1 MVWVDVIMLGLR
13 ENGWS
18 LGGHCTGW
26 AKLTRARAR
35 AHARAIS
42 MLQETLAQLK
52 RSKGGTCLS
61 ASQRSVGRLNTIML
75 SPKLCKI

>member
-1 MVWVDVIMLGLR
+1 MLGLR

-18 LGGHCTGW
+18 LGGHFTGW
-26 AKLTRARAR
+26 AKRARG
-35 AHARAIS
+35 ARAIS

-61 ASQRSVGRLNTIML
+61 ASQRSVGRLKTIML